1 MSAVFLIL
9 FRITG
14 RKKPQYCD
22 NLSLREITQR
32 FVVRY

>member
-1 MSAVFLIL
+1 MPVVFLTL

-14 RKKPQYCD
+14 RKKSQYCD